1 MSATSKRDR
10 AVRDGV
16 LPVTGLADIEDMV
29 DEILAD
35 VMAENSKEI
44 VEENEDGR

>member
-16 LPVTGLADIEDMV
+16 LPVTGLADIEEMV
-29 DEILAD
+29 DAMLAKTPPEEPEA
-35 VMAENSKEI
+35 V
-44 VEENEDGR
+44 VEEKSDGG